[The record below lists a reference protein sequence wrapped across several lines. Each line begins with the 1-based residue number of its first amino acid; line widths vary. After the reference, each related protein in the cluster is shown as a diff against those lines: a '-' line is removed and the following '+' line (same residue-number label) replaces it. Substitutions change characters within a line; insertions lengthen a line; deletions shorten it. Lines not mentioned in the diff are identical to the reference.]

1 MPQFDINLTR
11 DVENWGKIRQVAQ
24 ERKEISFHVANL
36 ELREAPNEADRI
48 GLKKKKKS
56 MRHVPDKEWIRCLS
70 LRRSWK
76 LRQYREQIQTC

>member
-48 GLKKKKKS
+48 GLKKKKKAWG
-56 MRHVPDKEWIRCLS
+56 MFQIKTGLGVCL
-70 LRRSWK
+70 
-76 LRQYREQIQTC
+76 